1 MVLSVLAILV
11 FLYLL
16 GALKD
21 LEAQIGQVLRQ
32 HPLFLSGLQDQVHQV
47 ILMDP
52 FCLQGL
58 GFQMYP

>member
-32 HPLFLSGLQDQVHQV
+32 HPLFLSGLQAQVHQV

-52 FCLQGL
+52 FYLRVRD
-58 GFQMYP
+58 FRMYL